1 MILNVFVDKHFVK
14 QFCLAVGFMGLSG
27 YLNFK

>member
-1 MILNVFVDKHFVK
+1 MFYAKHFVK
-14 QFCLAVGFMGLSG
+14 HFCLTVGFMGLSG